1 MDIRNIVRV
10 GIISTV
16 NIETCSARVT
26 FLDKQDTVS
35 ADLAVLNRGS
45 MIVKDY
51 WLPDIGEQVLCLFLG
66 NGKNQGFIL
75 GSFFSSVDK
84 PSSSGMGK
92 RIVDFGDGSVVE
104 YEKGSITINSSK
116 AVNIVAPTGDVVV
129 NGISLVNHIHPESIG
144 SVTGKPQ

>member
-35 ADLAVLNRGS
+35 ADLPVLNRGS

-66 NGKNQGFIL
+66 NNFNTIL
-75 GSFFSSVDK
+75 VTIPK
-84 PSSSGMGK
+84 VPSLP
-92 RIVDFGDGSVVE
+92 
-104 YEKGSITINSSK
+104 TINCVK
-116 AVNIVAPTGDVVV
+116 
-129 NGISLVNHIHPESIG
+129 L
-144 SVTGKPQ
+144 